1 MRYWA
6 YPNPL
11 KGTSGCLLI
20 PEGAL
25 ISDLPQNIQG
35 RFGDAK
41 VFRIIELKP
50 GVKYPGLEVSE
61 ALRSI
66 AQKGFHIAGVAI
78 GTIEQWPG
86 QPADA

>member
-6 YPNPL
+6 YPNPIQ
-11 KGTSGCLLI
+11 GARGCLLI
-20 PEGAL
+20 PEGSL

-35 RFGDAK
+35 RFGGAK
-41 VFRIIELKP
+41 LHRIIELVP
-50 GVKYPGLEVSE
+50 GVKYAGLEVSE
-61 ALRSI
+61 ALRNI
-66 AQKGFHIAGVAI
+66 AQKGFHIAGVPI